1 MAEDRIA
8 NPYDRIT
15 LKQKTIGPSMTET
28 PSLLVVNELFRYNYW
43 ASDRQ
48 LQACGSLTEEQF
60 LRPLGSS
67 FSSIRDTLAHLVGA
81 GGRGWSAGGRPPRPM
96 LSPEEF
102 PTLAA
107 VRERWR
113 RVEFEMNEYL
123 AALSEEALPRPTTYV
138 SPTGE
143 SWTYTLWRMMLHL
156 LNHQSY
162 HRGQVATRLRQ
173 SGIQPPEVDFLAAHD
188 MGLGI

>member
-1 MAEDRIA
+1 
-8 NPYDRIT
+8 
-15 LKQKTIGPSMTET
+15 MTGT

-43 ASDRQ
+43 ARDRQ
-48 LQACGSLTEEQF
+48 LQACESLTEEQF

-67 FSSIRDTLAHLVGA
+67 FSSIRDTLAHLVA
-81 GGRGWSAGGRPPRPM
+81 AEWLWLECWRGRPPQPM

-107 VRERWR
+107 LSERWH
-113 RVEFEMNEYL
+113 RVESEMKEYL
-123 AALSEEALPRPTTYV
+123 VALSEEALPRPATYV

-162 HRGQVATRLRQ
+162 HRGQVATLLRQ
-173 SGIQPPEVDFLAAHD
+173 VGIQPPEVDFLAAHD
-188 MGLGI
+188 MGLGIG